1 MSEMGLDQRKVTEV
15 EGVGAKRA
23 EELARL
29 GIHRVKDLFAHFP
42 YRYDDYRLLSPADAI
57 HEEKATFR
65 GLLYGE
71 ASNRW
76 YGKNKSRLTAR
87 LEVEGVH
94 IQVVWFNQA
103 FLRKKLIPGK
113 PIIVSGKWD
122 AHRLQLTADRTFTS
136 QADQEQQAGRLEPVY
151 SVTDSISVTWLR
163 KAIRRAFVQFSEE
176 INEVLPQELLDEYRL
191 MSRAKAMYLL
201 HFPKG
206 KEEGRLARRRMVYEE
221 LFLYEMR
228 LLWHRRRQK
237 QEEKGMSRTFDRVK
251 LQSFIEQLPFP
262 LTAAQ
267 NRVVQEI
274 LTDLVSKE
282 RMNRLLQGDVG
293 SGKTVVAA
301 ICLYANY
308 LAGFQG
314 AMMVPTE
321 ILAEQHLRSLE
332 PLLAP
337 MGVRVISLTGRMI
350 AKEKR
355 EALGQVQMGLADIVV
370 GTHALIQEPVV
381 FRSLGFV
388 ITDEQHRFGVN
399 QRSLL
404 REKGDAP
411 DVLYMTATPIPR
423 TLAISA
429 YGDMDV
435 STIDE
440 LPAGRLPV
448 ETYWVKSGVWS
459 RVVEFIRK
467 QCDSGRQAYVICP
480 LIEESEKMDLA
491 NAYSVF
497 ESITQELAPI
507 RVGLLHGKMPPGEK
521 EDVMKGFE
529 ANEVEV
535 LISTTVVEVGVNVPN
550 ATVMVV
556 YDADRF
562 GLAQLHQLRGR
573 VGRGGGSATCILL
586 ADPRSE
592 MGVERMRVMTETTDG
607 FEIARR
613 DLELRGPGDYFG
625 VKQSGVPDFKVA
637 DLITDFRVL
646 EIARADAARLL
657 AQESFY
663 EESAYAWLR
672 GYLHDFEKNQAN
684 LD

>member
-1 MSEMGLDQRKVTEV
+1 MGDLQRKVNDI

-29 GIHRVKDLFAHFP
+29 GIHSIGDLLAHYP
-42 YRYDDYRLLSPADAI
+42 YRYDDYRLSKPAEAV

-65 GLLYGE
+65 GVLYGE
-71 ASNRW
+71 VSNRW
-76 YGKNKSRLTAR
+76 YGKNKSRLTGR
-87 LEVEGVH
+87 LEVEGVF
-94 IQVVWFNQA
+94 IQVIWFNQA
-103 FLRKKLIPGK
+103 FLKTKLIPGK
-113 PIIVSGKWD
+113 PIVVSGKWD
-122 AHRLQLTADRTFTS
+122 AHRLQLTADRTMIS
-136 QADQEQQAGRLEPVY
+136 PDEQEQQVGRLEPVY
-151 SVTDSISVTWLR
+151 SVTEGLSVSWLR
-163 KAIRRAFVQFSEE
+163 KTIYRAFVQFGKAIEE
-176 INEVLPQELLDEYRL
+176 ILPHELLKEYRL
-191 MSRAKAMYLL
+191 MPRSKAMYLL

-206 KEEGRLARRRMVYEE
+206 KEEGRQARRRMVYEE
-221 LFLYEMR
+221 LFLYELK

-237 QEEKGMSRTFDRVK
+237 QEEQGIVRSFDREK
-251 LQSFIEQLPFP
+251 LQSFIDQLPFP
-262 LTAAQ
+262 LTIAQ
-267 NRVVQEI
+267 ERVVQEI
-274 LTDLVSKE
+274 LTDFSSHE

-321 ILAEQHLRSLE
+321 ILAEQHFRSLE
-332 PLLAP
+332 PLLGAV
-337 MGVRVISLTGRMI
+337 GVRLISLTGRMT

-355 EALGQVQMGLADIVV
+355 EALGQAQMGLADVVV
-370 GTHALIQEPVV
+370 GTHALIQDGVE

-388 ITDEQHRFGVN
+388 ITDEQHRFGVK

-404 REKGDAP
+404 REKGEAP

-448 ETYWVKSGVWS
+448 ETYWVKSGVWE

-467 QCDSGRQAYVICP
+467 QCVSGRQAYVICP

-507 RVGLLHGKMPPGEK
+507 RVGLLHGKMPSGEK
-521 EDVMKGFE
+521 DEVMKSFE
-529 ANEVEV
+529 ANEVQV

-550 ATVMVV
+550 ASVMVI

-573 VGRGGGSATCILL
+573 VGRGGGAATCILV

-592 MGVERMRVMTETTDG
+592 TGVERMRVMTETTDG

-625 VKQSGVPDFKVA
+625 VKQSGIPDFKIA
-637 DLITDFRVL
+637 DLITDFKVL
-646 EIARADAARLL
+646 EVARADATRLL
-657 AQESFY
+657 NQEAFY
-663 EESAYAWLR
+663 EAPAYTWLR
-672 GYLHDFEKNQAN
+672 GYLDRFEKNQAN
-684 LD
+684 FD